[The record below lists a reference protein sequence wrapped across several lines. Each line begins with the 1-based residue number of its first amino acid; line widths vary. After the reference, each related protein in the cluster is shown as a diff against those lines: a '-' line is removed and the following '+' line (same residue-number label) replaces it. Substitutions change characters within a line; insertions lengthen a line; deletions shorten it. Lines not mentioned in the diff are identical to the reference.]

1 MTAARA
7 PQSTASASFLARLGA
22 TWRRLPSWSG
32 AALAFLALVLTI
44 VLYEYF
50 ALGQMNFIK
59 PVNLLNVL
67 KANSEVGI
75 LAVGM
80 TLIIILGGID
90 LGVGSLLAIAGA
102 LGILALNAAAGG
114 DNSSFGAFAIAI
126 AISLGVGAAGGFLN
140 GILIAW
146 GRIAPFIATLGA
158 LVAYRSLARW
168 VASGGQ
174 VRTGNE
180 WYAALGKGID
190 IPFTNISRNVN
201 MVIPLQVSWAFI
213 LLIGVA
219 IIAAILLNMTRWG
232 RYIIAIG
239 CNETAARYAAIPVA
253 RIKIM
258 TYTLMGLLAG
268 VAALVHGSRFVS
280 VNSAQ
285 AGLLYELDAIAAV
298 VLGGTSMRGGSGTII
313 GTIFG
318 VLTIGCIKNMMTIL
332 GIPSQLDGVVMGI
345 IIIAAILLQRVG
357 ERR

>member
-1 MTAARA
+1 MMMNAPTVQPRSPLETFAAV
-7 PQSTASASFLARLGA
+7 
-22 TWRRLPSWSG
+22 WRRLPSWSG
-32 AALAFLALVLTI
+32 AAIAFFTLVLAI

-67 KANSEVGI
+67 KSNSELGI
-75 LAVGM
+75 IAVGM
-80 TLIIILGGID
+80 TLVIILGGID
-90 LGVGSLLAIAGA
+90 LGVGSLLAIAGG
-102 LGILALNAAAGG
+102 LGILAMTAASDAGVT
-114 DNSSFGAFAIAI
+114 SFSAFAVVIAV
-126 AISLGVGAAGGFLN
+126 SLLAGAAGGFLN
-140 GILIAW
+140 GTLIAW

-168 VASGGQ
+168 AGGSGQFRAS
-174 VRTGNE
+174 ND
-180 WYAALGKGID
+180 WYTALGKGID
-190 IPFTNISRNVN
+190 IPFTNISRNPNVE
-201 MVIPLQVSWAFI
+201 IPLQVSWAFI
-213 LLIGVA
+213 LLVL
-219 IIAAILLNMTRWG
+219 AAVLAAVLLNMTRWG

-239 CNETAARYAAIPVA
+239 CNETAARYSAIPVA

-268 VAALVHGSRFVS
+268 VAALVHGSRFS
-280 VNSAQ
+280 SINSAQ

-345 IIIAAILLQRVG
+345 IIIVAILLQRIG
-357 ERR
+357 ERHA